1 MSIRTEPS
9 PIAFVGFHVRSW
21 AFALRIWIAILA
33 ALYAG
38 FWLQLDA
45 ASSAAITVAIL
56 ALPTRG
62 QAIEKAAFRLI
73 GTIVGV
79 VASIVIVGAFSQT
92 RDLLLA
98 GFAVWIGLCIYA
110 AGLLDGNRAYA
121 AVLSG
126 YTVGLVAMQQI
137 DTPLQVFNAG
147 VQRGA
152 AIAVGIGAVALVN
165 DLLAAPDR
173 HPGVA
178 AQLADLHRRVR
189 AYAKAVLRREAK
201 DPESTAGLMREI
213 ATLRS
218 DMSSVATE
226 SSSGTVRSTAA
237 RGTLVTLLAELHAAR
252 VLHVLPTSLEPA
264 ERDRLIAG
272 LEKDDVEHDPT
283 MPDAA
288 EPAPGNAMA
297 ASVAWASN
305 ELRRRDQEVRED
317 LAALRAGKPPRR
329 LWRAPFYRCHRLAA
343 QAGIRAALW
352 LALASVVL
360 VVGGWPA
367 SELSLALVPVVIGL
381 GATSPNPRA
390 FTITALIAT
399 PIAVVVAGVLEFLVL
414 DGADQ
419 FQLLALALAPVAI
432 GATLLMTRPNPMP
445 ASLGRLGLIFTLAI
459 IAPSNPQSYNPQSY
473 LFASLLICLSVG
485 LLLAA
490 QFLVPPLSDEHR
502 RQMLVAAARREL
514 DDLLR
519 RGAGRYAPE
528 EAMFR
533 DAVRVSQIA
542 GAGSPGPQQRDDLE
556 QALGLFDQAAQIR
569 LGIASLARLADGPA
583 AGVAEQAR
591 EALLA
596 RDVTAIQRAAA
607 ALSGAASED
616 ARAADAAGA
625 LHVAS
630 LVLQERAP

>member
-9 PIAFVGFHVRSW
+9 PIAFAGFPVGSW

-237 RGTLVTLLAELHAAR
+237 RGALVTLLAELHAAR
-252 VLHVLPTSLEPA
+252 VLHVLPASLEPA
-264 ERDRLIAG
+264 ARDRLIAG
-272 LEKDDVEHDPT
+272 LDRDDVERDPT

-288 EPAPGNAMA
+288 EPAVGDAMA
-297 ASVAWASN
+297 AAVAWASN

-343 QAGIRAALW
+343 QAGVRAALW

-360 VVGGWPA
+360 VVGGWPT

-390 FTITALIAT
+390 FTIMALIAT
-399 PIAVVVAGVLEFLVL
+399 PIAVVLAGVLEFLVL

-432 GATLLMTRPNPMP
+432 GATLLMTKPSPTLT
-445 ASLGRLGLIFTLAI
+445 SLGRLGLIFTLAI
-459 IAPSNPQSYNPQSY
+459 ISPSNPQSYNPQSY
-473 LFASLLICLSVG
+473 LVASLLICLSVG

-502 RQMLVAAARREL
+502 RQMLVSAARREL

-519 RGAGRYAPE
+519 CGAGRYAPE

-556 QALGLFDQAAQIR
+556 QALGLFDLAAQIR

-591 EALLA
+591 ESLLA

-607 ALSGAASED
+607 ALRAASSED

-630 LVLQERAP
+630 LVLQEKAP

>member
-1 MSIRTEPS
+1 MSVHTAPT
-9 PIAFVGFHVRSW
+9 PIAFAGFPVASW
-21 AFALRIWIAILA
+21 TFALRIWIAILV

-45 ASSAAITVAIL
+45 ASSAAVTVAIL

-62 QAIEKAAFRLI
+62 QAIEKAGFRLI

-79 VASIVIVGAFSQT
+79 VASIVIVGALSQT

-98 GFAVWIGLCIYA
+98 GFAVWIGLCVYA
-110 AGLLDGNRAYA
+110 AGLWDGNRAYA

-165 DLLAAPDR
+165 DLLVAPDR
-173 HPGVA
+173 HPGLA
-178 AQLADLHRRVR
+178 AQLGDLHRRVR
-189 AYAKAVLRREAK
+189 AYAKAVLRREAG
-201 DPESTAGLMREI
+201 DPGATAGLMREI
-213 ATLRS
+213 AALRS

-226 SSSGTVRSTAA
+226 SSSGTVRSAAA
-237 RGTLVTLLAELHAAR
+237 RGALVTLLAELHAAR
-252 VLHVLPTSLEPA
+252 ILHVLPDSLDLA
-264 ERDRLIAG
+264 ARDRLIAE
-272 LEKDDVEHDPT
+272 LDRDDGERRPET
-283 MPDAA
+283 PDATD
-288 EPAPGNAMA
+288 PAPTDTMT
-297 ASVAWASN
+297 ASVAWASK
-305 ELRRRDQEVRED
+305 ELQRRDQEVRED
-317 LAALRAGKPPRR
+317 LAALRAGQPPRR

-343 QAGIRAALW
+343 QAGVRAALW
-352 LALASVVL
+352 LALSSILLVL
-360 VVGGWPA
+360 GGWPA
-367 SELSLALVPVVIGL
+367 SEFSLALVPVIIGL

-390 FTITALIAT
+390 FTIMALIAT
-399 PIAVVVAGVLEFLVL
+399 PLAVVLAGVLEFLVL

-432 GATLLMTRPNPMP
+432 GATLLMTKPNPIL
-445 ASLGRLGLIFTLAI
+445 ASLGRLILIFTLAI
-459 IAPSNPQSYNPQSY
+459 FAPSNPQSYDPQAY
-473 LFASLLICLSVG
+473 LFASLFVCLSVG

-490 QFLVPPLSDEHR
+490 QLLIPPISDEHR
-502 RQMLVAAARREL
+502 RQMLVSAARREL

-519 RGAGRYAPE
+519 RGSGRYAPE

-542 GAGSPGPQQRDDLE
+542 TAGSPGPEQRADLE
-556 QALGLFDQAAQIR
+556 QALGLFDHAAQIR
-569 LGIASLARLADGPA
+569 LGIASLARLAEGPA

-591 EALLA
+591 QALLA
-596 RDVTAIQRAAA
+596 RDVPAIRRAAA
-607 ALSGAASED
+607 AVGTLSIED

-630 LVLQERAP
+630 LVLQEKAP